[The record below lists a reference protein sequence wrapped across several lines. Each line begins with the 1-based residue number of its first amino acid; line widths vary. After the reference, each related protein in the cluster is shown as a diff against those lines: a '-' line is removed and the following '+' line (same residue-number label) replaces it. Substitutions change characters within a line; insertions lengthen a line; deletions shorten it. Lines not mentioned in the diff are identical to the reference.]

1 MAHKLQIIDP
11 CITNQISPAEMSSGT
26 CCSTHD
32 ELTCLSNARDAYQL
46 HATPSLRA
54 NNATRRKREFTPDEQ
69 KDTNYWLKR
78 NRNNEA
84 AKRSRQRKRM
94 EEHLLETRAVEL
106 QREND
111 KLKAALSAV
120 HLQTPPVDA
129 AFGFPIGLP
138 HDGYPRSLP
147 APTTAL
153 PLRSLPHCQFPAFC
167 GSICPQTNH
176 FSSAFDLSAAYNTTK
191 PPRISLL
198 DGYYPMGRYSNG
210 TNACTNAAYM
220 RNRSFANGNDCA
232 QTMLGL
238 PDYRSALVNLSR
250 TPRCYNP
257 KGSPSEMAQNCARQA
272 GPIGAAQTRAVERT
286 CPKQASKQ
294 SVLLPH
300 KLRYKGGNARF
311 ASTCFS
317 P

>member
-1 MAHKLQIIDP
+1 
-11 CITNQISPAEMSSGT
+11 MSTGT

-32 ELTCLSNARDAYQL
+32 ELTCISNARDAYQL
-46 HATPSLRA
+46 HAAPSLRG
-54 NNATRRKREFTPDEQ
+54 NSGTRRKREFTPDEQ

-120 HLQTPPVDA
+120 HLHSTGQNNPLDA
-129 AFGFPIGLP
+129 AFGYPIGLP
-138 HDGYPRSLP
+138 NDGYPRSLP
-147 APTTAL
+147 VPTTVV
-153 PLRSLPHCQFPAFC
+153 PHCQFSACC

-176 FSSAFDLSAAYNTTK
+176 FSSALDLNAAYNTTK
-191 PPRISLL
+191 SPRISLL

-210 TNACTNAAYM
+210 TNMYM
-220 RNRSFANGNDCA
+220 RNRSFANGNDS
-232 QTMLGL
+232 MLGL
-238 PDYRSALVNLSR
+238 PDRALVNLSR
-250 TPRCYNP
+250 TQRCYNP
-257 KGSPSEMAQNCARQA
+257 KTSSSEMAQNCARQT
-272 GPIGAAQTRAVERT
+272 GPIAAAREGATQTRAVERI
-286 CPKQASKQ
+286 CQKQ
-294 SVLLPH
+294 STTQLPH
-300 KLRYKGGNARF
+300 KLRYKVGNARF
-311 ASTCFS
+311 ASTRFS

>member
-1 MAHKLQIIDP
+1 M
-11 CITNQISPAEMSSGT
+11 TNLILPAEMSTGT

-32 ELTCLSNARDAYQL
+32 ELTCISNVRDAYQL
-46 HATPSLRA
+46 HAVPSLRA
-54 NNATRRKREFTPDEQ
+54 NSGTRRKREFTPDEQ

-120 HLQTPPVDA
+120 HHHSTGQNNPVDA

-138 HDGYPRSLP
+138 NDGYPRSLP
-147 APTTAL
+147 VPTTVL
-153 PLRSLPHCQFPAFC
+153 PLRSLPHCQFSACC
-167 GSICPQTNH
+167 GSVCLQTNH
-176 FSSAFDLSAAYNTTK
+176 FRSAFDLSTAYNTTK
-191 PPRISLL
+191 SPRTSLL
-198 DGYYPMGRYSNG
+198 DGHYPMGRYSNG
-210 TNACTNAAYM
+210 ANACTNGAYM
-220 RNRSFANGNDCA
+220 RNRSFANGNESA
-232 QTMLGL
+232 QTIGL
-238 PDYRSALVNLSR
+238 PDYKSALVNLSR
-250 TPRCYNP
+250 MPLCYNP
-257 KGSPSEMAQNCARQA
+257 KTVSSEMAQNCARQP
-272 GPIGAAQTRAVERT
+272 GPIGATCEGATQTHAVERT
-286 CPKQASKQ
+286 CQKQATKG

-300 KLRYKGGNARF
+300 KLRYKVGSTGF
-311 ASTCFS
+311 ASTYFS